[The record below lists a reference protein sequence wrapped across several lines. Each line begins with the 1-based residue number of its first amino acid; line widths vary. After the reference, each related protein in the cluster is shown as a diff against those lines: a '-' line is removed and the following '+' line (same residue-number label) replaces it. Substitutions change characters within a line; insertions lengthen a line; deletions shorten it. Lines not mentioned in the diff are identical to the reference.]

1 MADRTPDSN
10 SIVASKA
17 DTILITGRVA
27 TLDKRGTFQSAVAI
41 SRGRFVAVGSDR
53 QVMDYRNSET
63 QVIDVGGRTV
73 IPGLVDSHNHF
84 IREGLNYNL
93 ELRWDAVQSLSEGL
107 AMLREQVK
115 RTPSPQWVRVVG
127 GWSEYQF
134 SERVMPTVDEINEI
148 SPTTPVFVMHL
159 YHCALLNRAAIQ
171 AVGYDK
177 GTPNPTAGEIQKDK
191 DGNPTGWLVSR
202 PNAAILYSTHAK
214 GPKLSYDDQINSTLQ
229 FMREMNR
236 FGVTGV
242 IDAGGGFQNY
252 PEDYSVI
259 SDLARQNRLTVRVAF
274 NLFTQRPKHEL
285 EDFTNWVR
293 MGKPGAI
300 DEFLRVNGAG
310 EMLVFSAADFEDF
323 PEPRPDL
330 PKEMESDLKSVVTL
344 LAKNRWPFRLH
355 ATYGQSI
362 ERFLNVFE
370 EVNDETPLT
379 GLRWFLD
386 HAETI
391 SERDIRRVSEL
402 GGGIAV
408 QDRMAYQGEEFIKR
422 YGEDAADEAP
432 PIRKMLKA
440 GVPVGAGTDAT
451 RVASYNPWISLYWLA
466 TGKTVGGTALYS
478 EKNRLDRSEALRLYT
493 NGSAWFSSEE
503 NLKGSIEV
511 GKFADLAVLSADYFS
526 VPDDQIRSVE
536 SVLTIV
542 GGKVSY
548 GAGEFERLAP
558 PVIPVSPS
566 WSPIAKFG
574 GFTNHG
580 C

>member
-1 MADRTPDSN
+1 MMINKTEDG
-10 SIVASKA
+10 KA
-17 DTILITGRVA
+17 DTILVNGRIA
-27 TLDKRGTFQSAVAI
+27 TLDKRGSFQSALAI
-41 SRGRFVAVGSDR
+41 KNGRFMAVGADSDI
-53 QVMDYRNSET
+53 MGYRNAET
-63 QVIDVGGRTV
+63 QVIDVGGRTI

-93 ELRWDAVQSLSEGL
+93 ELRWDGVRSLSEGL

-134 SERVMPTVDEINEI
+134 SERIMPTLEEINQV

-177 GTPNPTAGEIQKDK
+177 ATANPIGGEIQRDK
-191 DGNPTGWLVSR
+191 EGNPTGWLVSR
-202 PNAAILYSTHAK
+202 PNASILYSTHAK
-214 GPKLSYDDQINSTLQ
+214 GPKLSHDDQVNSTLQ

-252 PEDYSVI
+252 PEDYGVI
-259 SDLARQNRLTVRVAF
+259 SELARQNRLTVRVAF

-285 EDFTNWVR
+285 EDFTNWIKLT
-293 MGKPGAI
+293 KPGAI

-330 PKEMESDLKSVVTL
+330 PKEMESDLKSVVAL

-355 ATYGQSI
+355 ATYGESI

-370 EVNDETPLT
+370 EVNDETPVK

-391 SERDIRRVSEL
+391 SDRDIRRVGKL
-402 GGGIAV
+402 GGGIAI
-408 QDRMAYQGEEFIKR
+408 QDRMAYQGEPFIAR
-422 YGEDAADEAP
+422 YGEDTAEESP
-432 PIRKMLKA
+432 PIRKMLDE

-451 RVASYNPWISLYWLA
+451 RVASYNPWISLHWLV
-466 TGKTVGGTALYS
+466 TGKTVGGTTLYS
-478 EKNRLDRSEALRLYT
+478 QKNRLDRNEALKLYT
-493 NGSAWFSSEE
+493 VGSAWFSNEE

-511 GKFADLAVLSADYFS
+511 DKFADLAVLSADYFS
-526 VPDDQIRSVE
+526 VPDEEIKKIE

-542 GGKVSY
+542 GGKVGY

-558 PVIPVSPS
+558 PAIPVSPS
-566 WSPIAKFG
+566 WSPVAKFG
-574 GFTNHG
+574 GFSDHHG

>member
-1 MADRTPDSN
+1 MTSLQGENQSD
-10 SIVASKA
+10 KA
-17 DTILITGRVA
+17 DTILVNGRIA
-27 TLDKRGTFQSAVAI
+27 TLDKRNKFQSAVAI
-41 SRGRFVAVGSDR
+41 KNGRFVAVGGDSEITN
-53 QVMDYRNSET
+53 YRGSGT

-93 ELRWDAVQSLSEGL
+93 ELRWDGVRSLSDGL

-134 SERVMPTVDEINEI
+134 SERVMPTLEQINEV

-159 YHCALLNRAAIQ
+159 YHCAMLNHAAIQ

-177 GTPNPTAGEIQKDK
+177 TTSNPPAGEIQRDK
-191 DGNPTGWLVSR
+191 EGNPTGWLVSR
-202 PNAAILYSTHAK
+202 PNASILYSTHAK
-214 GPKLSYDDQINSTLQ
+214 GPKLSHDDQVNSTLQ

-252 PEDYSVI
+252 PEDYAVI
-259 SDLARQNRLTVRVAF
+259 SELARQKRLTVRVAF

-285 EDFTNWVR
+285 EDFTNWVK
-293 MGKPGAI
+293 MTKPGAV

-330 PKEMESDLKSVVTL
+330 PKEMEPDLKGVVSL
-344 LAKNRWPFRLH
+344 LAKNKWPFRLH
-355 ATYGQSI
+355 ATYGESI

-370 EVNDETPLT
+370 EVNDETPLK
-379 GLRWFLD
+379 GLHWFLD

-391 SERDIRRVSEL
+391 SEHDIRRVSEL
-402 GGGIAV
+402 GGGIAI
-408 QDRMAYQGEEFIKR
+408 QDRMAYQGEHFIAR
-422 YGEDAADEAP
+422 YGEGAAEESP
-432 PIRKMLKA
+432 PIRKMLNA

-451 RVASYNPWISLYWLA
+451 RVASYNPWISLYWLV
-466 TGKTVGGTALYS
+466 TGKTVGGTTLYS
-478 EKNRLDRSEALRLYT
+478 EKNRMNRSDALNLYT
-493 NGSAWFSSEE
+493 VGSAWFSNEE

-511 GKFADLAVLSADYFS
+511 GKFADLAVLSEDYFS
-526 VPDDQIRSVE
+526 VPDDQIKGIE

-542 GGKVSY
+542 GGKVGY

-558 PVIPVSPS
+558 PTIPVSPS
-566 WSPIAKFG
+566 WSPVAKFG
-574 GFTNHG
+574 GFTHHG

>member
-1 MADRTPDSN
+1 MTDGS
-10 SIVASKA
+10 A
-17 DTILITGRVA
+17 DTILINGHIA
-27 TLDKRGTFQSAVAI
+27 TLDKRETFQSAIAI
-41 SRGRFVAVGSDR
+41 RGGRFLAVGSDS
-53 QVMDYRNSET
+53 DASSYRDSKT
-63 QVIDVGGRTV
+63 QVIDLGGRTV

-93 ELRWDAVQSLSEGL
+93 ELRWDGVRSLGEGL

-115 RTPSPQWVRVVG
+115 RTPLPQWVRVVG
-127 GWSEYQF
+127 GWSAHQF
-134 SERVMPTVDEINEI
+134 SEHVMPTLEQINEI

-177 GTPNPTAGEIQKDK
+177 NTPEPLAGEIQRDK
-191 DGNPTGWLVSR
+191 DGNPTGWLVAR
-202 PNAAILYSTHAK
+202 PNASILYSTHAK
-214 GPKLSYDDQINSTLQ
+214 GPKLSYDDQVNSTLQ

-252 PEDYSVI
+252 PEDYAVI
-259 SDLARQNRLTVRVAF
+259 TDLARQNRLTVRVAF

-285 EDFTNWVR
+285 EDFTNWVKVT
-293 MGKPGAI
+293 KPGPI

-330 PKEMESDLKSVVTL
+330 PKEMESDLKSVVNL
-344 LAKNRWPFRLH
+344 LAGKGWPFRLH
-355 ATYGQSI
+355 ATYGESI

-370 EVNDETPLT
+370 EVNDETPIT

-391 SERDIRRVSEL
+391 SDRDIQRVRQL
-402 GGGIAV
+402 GGGVAI
-408 QDRMAYQGEEFIKR
+408 QDRMAYQGEDFIAR
-422 YGEDAADEAP
+422 YGEDAAEEAP
-432 PIRKMLKA
+432 PIRKMLDA

-451 RVASYNPWISLYWLA
+451 RVASYNPWISLSWLV
-466 TGKTVGGTALYS
+466 TGKTVGGTTLYS
-478 EKNRLDRSEALRLYT
+478 EKNRLNRTEALKLYT
-493 NGSAWFSSEE
+493 IGSAWFSNEE

-511 GKFADLAVLSADYFS
+511 GKFADLAVLSSDYFT
-526 VPDDQIRSVE
+526 VPDDKIKEIE
-536 SVLTIV
+536 SVLTVV

-548 GAGEFERLAP
+548 GTDEFARFAP
-558 PVIPVSPS
+558 APIPVTPS
-566 WSPIAKFG
+566 WSPVAKFG
-574 GFTNHG
+574 SFNDHHG